1 MDETTRANVT
11 RRLASAAGHLKGI
24 ERMVAEDEYCIDVIQ
39 QIQAVQSA
47 LNKINT
53 LILDNHLH
61 TCVTAAI
68 RGENPDE
75 REQVLKE
82 VTNVFAMTAAIKAKN

>member
-1 MDETTRANVT
+1 MDETTRVNVS

-53 LILDNHLH
+53 MILDNHLH
-61 TCVTAAI
+61 TCVTAAV
-68 RGENPDE
+68 RGEDPDE

-82 VTNVFAMTAAIKAKN
+82 VTNVFAMTAKK